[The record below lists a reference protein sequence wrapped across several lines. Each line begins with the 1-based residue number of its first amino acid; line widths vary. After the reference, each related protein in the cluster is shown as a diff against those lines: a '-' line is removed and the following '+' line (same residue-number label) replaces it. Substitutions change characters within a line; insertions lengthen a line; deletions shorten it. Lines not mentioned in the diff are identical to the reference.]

1 MSGSVAL
8 KAKGTFHP
16 FPEQDEAPQPSE
28 NKDAGQKS
36 TLKKSLTG
44 LGSESATSKKETT
57 AEDDD
62 KPVGGDGKQKESSV
76 RYFDC
81 MAGFCLALTIDMHS
95 RNASHS
101 SMYGCIGIAVYDSI

>member
-16 FPEQDEAPQPSE
+16 FKEPDEAPQPSE

-44 LGSESATSKKETT
+44 LGPESVTPKKETT
-57 AEDDD
+57 AKDDN
-62 KPVGGDGKQKESSV
+62 KPTKGDGKERESSV
-76 RYFDC
+76 DISTV
-81 MAGFCLALTIDMHS
+81 LA
-95 RNASHS
+95 RF
-101 SMYGCIGIAVYDSI
+101 V